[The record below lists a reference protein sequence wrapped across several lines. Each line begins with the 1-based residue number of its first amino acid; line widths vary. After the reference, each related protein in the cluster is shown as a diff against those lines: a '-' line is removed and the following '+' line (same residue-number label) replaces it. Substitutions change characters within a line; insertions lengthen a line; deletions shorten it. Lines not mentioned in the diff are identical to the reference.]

1 MEMKRRYLL
10 AATATVLIALS
21 GCSNTATLQ
30 PSDEVAAPSAG
41 TSDPA
46 SFLAGHD
53 LAGMEGTEIIDHL
66 DRLAVNERPSDLM
79 ASVRPD
85 QLVLADANEEIALD
99 LPEDSFYLSIAPYV
113 DQTHDCFYH
122 SLTTCQ
128 GELAGQDVAVRIL
141 DVAGDVLVE
150 EQVTTYD
157 NGFVGFWL
165 PGGVEGTV
173 EVTYDGL
180 TGQAAFSATE
190 EGATCLTTLQIT
202 EV

>member
-1 MEMKRRYLL
+1 MKKRYLL
-10 AATATVLIALS
+10 ASTATVLIALT
-21 GCSNTATLQ
+21 GCSNTVPPQSSHDA
-30 PSDEVAAPSAG
+30 AAPSVG
-41 TSDPA
+41 TADHA

-53 LAGMEGTEIIDHL
+53 LAGMGSTEIIDHL
-66 DRLAVNERPSDLM
+66 DRLAVNERPTDLM
-79 ASVRPD
+79 ASIRPD
-85 QLVLADANEEIALD
+85 QLVLADANEEVALD

-128 GELAGQDVAVRIL
+128 GELTGQDIGVRIL
-141 DVAGDVLVE
+141 DDAGDVLLQE
-150 EQVTTYD
+150 HVTSYD

-165 PGGVEGTV
+165 PNDVEGTV
-173 EVTYDGL
+173 EVTYEGL

-190 EGATCLTTLQIT
+190 EGATCLTTLQLT